1 MLADR
6 DAQPDDRAA
15 AVDGT
20 AHEPV
25 GPGQQLGPV
34 AVVLLD

>member
-6 DAQPDDRAA
+6 DAQPDDRTAP
-15 AVDGT
+15 VDG
-20 AHEPV
+20 APYQPV

-34 AVVLLD
+34 AVVLLG